1 MASKGNSRDCKFSK
15 TLCIIMKGKGFN
27 QILIE
32 KKCYHNNNP
41 SLTKGNEKIKYTKEL
56 YY

>member
-27 QILIE
+27 QILIG